1 MSLHCANGCLSFAGL
16 IPRFAL
22 SSLSELDKTS
32 PNPDAESGLNSSR
45 DTEPSIVVDEQEA
58 KIVSDAYSVRV
69 VSLFD
74 R

>member
-1 MSLHCANGCLSFAGL
+1 M
-16 IPRFAL
+16 PRFAL

-32 PNPDAESGLNSSR
+32 HNPDAELGLNISR

>member
-1 MSLHCANGCLSFAGL
+1 M
-16 IPRFAL
+16 PRFAL

-32 PNPDAESGLNSSR
+32 PNPDAELGLNISR

-58 KIVSDAYSVRV
+58 KIVSDEYSVRV